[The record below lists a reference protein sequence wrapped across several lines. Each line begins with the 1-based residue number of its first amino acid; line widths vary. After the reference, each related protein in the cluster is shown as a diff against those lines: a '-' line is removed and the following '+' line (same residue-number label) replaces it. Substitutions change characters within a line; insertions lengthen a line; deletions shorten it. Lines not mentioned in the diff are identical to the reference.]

1 MYSAN
6 RERPTSLPI
15 SEQFADVLE
24 TDIVNYVDSIRRLD
38 DPSITAALQEA
49 RRRMLD
55 EHILC
60 RAPDSTGLGTM
71 VAVDGGNNVLQ
82 TGAATQC
89 FILSVRYSLRPD
101 FDVNFSME
109 RLIFDS
115 GEPAALMYGVRNAM
129 EIRDVHEVN
138 ETDSFC
144 IVDNSWVSLLQNVN
158 RTLVHYGNATPHDQ
172 RILEPFL
179 RPMLAHGGHFI
190 TALRHPRNIALSKGG
205 VSGLYCDRYGGGVVS
220 LPDKVFLL
228 GIMEAGEYTEP
239 KALVDSGQGQLN
251 VHTSDLFACHQ
262 TVESFYNA
270 DFNTT
275 SDGFICS
282 TYYKPHPWSPIKRI
296 EFHRDLLMNGQQ
308 LFFEMLATIRDSMTI
323 PTIQEPLEQFLVDEI
338 VRRHTGHIPDLYQTA
353 GVANIRDFDSA
364 FAVQLVRRLRT

>member
-1 MYSAN
+1 MYTAN
-6 RERPTSLPI
+6 REGFAALPI
-15 SEQFADVLE
+15 SEQFANVLE
-24 TDIVNYVDSIRRLD
+24 PDIVDYVDSIRQLAS
-38 DPSITAALQEA
+38 PSITAALQEA
-49 RRRMLD
+49 RKRMVH
-55 EHILC
+55 ERVLC
-60 RAPDSTGLGTM
+60 LAPDVKGLGAM

-89 FILSVRYSLRPD
+89 FVLSVRYSLRPD
-101 FDVNFSME
+101 FNVNFSME

-129 EIRDVHEVN
+129 EIRDVHEVS
-138 ETDSFC
+138 ETESFC
-144 IVDNSWVSLLQNVN
+144 IIDNSWVSLLQNIN
-158 RTLVHYGNATPHDQ
+158 RTLVHYGNATAHDQ
-172 RILEPFL
+172 LILEPFL
-179 RPMLAHGGHFI
+179 RPMLAYGGHFI
-190 TALRHPRNIALSKGG
+190 TALKNTHNIALSKGG
-205 VSGLYCDRYGGGVVS
+205 VSSLYCDRYGGGS
-220 LPDKVFLL
+220 INLPDKVFLL

-239 KALVDSGQGQLN
+239 KALVESGQGQLN

-270 DFNTT
+270 NFNAT

-296 EFHRDLLMNGQQ
+296 EFHRDLLMNGQR

-338 VRRHTGHIPDLYQTA
+338 VRRHTGRIPDLYQTA